1 MWRFATVG
9 SFFGFFVFKPLK
21 NEGFFSCFSEGS
33 SSSIAGSSFSPSEL
47 SPSASG
53 SSSTSDS
60 FSSSD
65 SSISSSDSSSETEA
79 VSFSERSSSSCASSL
94 SVSFFSASSA
104 FSSAFFSKY
113 SLFLFC
119 QADNSVILSSVGV
132 FLLSSVIFSL
142 TDIFLKQAIKI
153 V

>member
-33 SSSIAGSSFSPSEL
+33 SSSIAGSSSSPSEL

-53 SSSTSDS
+53 SSLASDS
-60 FSSSD
+60 SSSSD
-65 SSISSSDSSSETEA
+65 SSISSDSSSEIEA
-79 VSFSERSSSSCASSL
+79 VSFSEWSSSSFASSL
-94 SVSFFSASSA
+94 SVSSVSASSA

>member
-1 MWRFATVG
+1 MWRFATAG
-9 SFFGFFVFKPLK
+9 SFFGLFVFKPLK

-33 SSSIAGSSFSPSEL
+33 SSSTAGSSSSPSEL

-53 SSSTSDS
+53 FSSASDS

-65 SSISSSDSSSETEA
+65 SFRSSDSSSETEA
-79 VSFSERSSSSCASSL
+79 VSISERSSSSFASSL
-94 SVSFFSASSA
+94 SVSSVSASSA
-104 FSSAFFSKY
+104 FSSAFY